1 MFNDQTQMKLKI
13 KEWKKN
19 FNYIG
24 GLLPNGEK
32 IAIFIDTTRQKSS
45 ELPSSLNSLQTKI
58 QACKESVNTLYHLI
72 HNLNALYKILTQISK
87 KTSLKLKLQFK
98 IQQAPL
104 KCKPRQK
111 ELISTVVLMNQYLG
125 TNQFKTYAFRFIEC
139 DKGRLWQILFILVYN
154 AIKYTNQGYVKI
166 IIESYQQDLELEDEN
181 CQILNIKIQDS
192 GCGILKENA
201 PNIFKFLHNIKQKQ
215 NVNQNG
221 MGLGLTICGK
231 IIKAWGGQIDFKSV
245 VGDGTEFDLKIP
257 FKNVQSD
264 SDGSLRLQSFDKV
277 SKYNL
282 NPKTFSDLNQST
294 KYRILLVDDDAF
306 NLYSLGLLIKTRGN
320 YKCDNVM
327 NGYDAIKR
335 LKDSFKLKEEP
346 YRLILMDLNMP
357 LIDGMQTSIILRQLH
372 ESHEIDLTNTK
383 IFLHSAIQHTLEDK
397 DGVFDGILEKPI
409 SFKELDGILSS
420 L

>member
-1 MFNDQTQMKLKI
+1 MEGQNH
-13 KEWKKN
+13 
-19 FNYIG
+19 
-24 GLLPNGEK
+24 
-32 IAIFIDTTRQKSS
+32 
-45 ELPSSLNSLQTKI
+45 LNPYL
-58 QACKESVNTLYHLI
+58 
-72 HNLNALYKILTQISK
+72 
-87 KTSLKLKLQFK
+87 LKLQTFEQNVKENCQKDVGLIQDTNLDFK
-98 IQQAPL
+98 EDKLEVKTLIEDIISSFKMQAQIKSIDLSYSVNESIP
-104 KCKPRQK
+104 
-111 ELISTVVLMNQYLG
+111 
-125 TNQFKTYAFRFIEC
+125 RFIEC

-166 IIESYQQDLELEDEN
+166 KIESTQQDLEQEDEN